1 MVNFI
6 AQTQVY
12 RCERLSRSLNFHI
25 DKNKSSKITVFAFL
39 ISTYLFEIYSDFSNL
54 ACNNTSKASIWDKIK
69 LVYDLASGINLFLKS
84 KFTRKT
90 AKNTIE

>member
-1 MVNFI
+1 MAVIFI

-39 ISTYLFEIYSDFSNL
+39 ISTYLFEMWSNFRNLTCNTL
-54 ACNNTSKASIWDKIK
+54 AKLKLDKKTS
-69 LVYDLASGINLFLKS
+69 LF
-84 KFTRKT
+84 
-90 AKNTIE
+90 